1 MNRHARQRRIW
12 WFRSGWLGLAG
23 AVLASGALAA
33 EGDPPATFAD
43 FLAMKEITTTDRAG
57 LSAAGPWTFDKE
69 RLLVRVLTR
78 LPAPEPLAARWRSS
92 AEPVAARGEAQAVA
106 DRLVIVRGRARF
118 VATHDLPAE
127 IAQLAGWPRYDIVR
141 VEDDR
146 AAVVDVVVPK
156 APAAWPRA
164 QAIDEPAEVIGLPL
178 TTAAGPESAA
188 SGGGTAWP
196 AAPHDLLLA
205 ATSVAWRP
213 ATMLGALGVDYG
225 LFDTIV
231 DDRRLEPGDTAAF
244 WAVLAAAAQA
254 DPAAVATAA
263 GGTTDVLA
271 VIDPGQKWFA
281 RHRGAAVVIDGVARR
296 ATRIAIDD
304 PARQAAVAADHY
316 WELEVF
322 ADTPTI
328 KVNDRIQDRYPIVC
342 CVAKLPADM
351 PRGESMSER
360 VRVPGFGFKRY
371 SYPLKDALVSSS
383 QGDRVI
389 AGERISTALVI
400 APTVE
405 WRRPPSPAAVSDI
418 LFAVFAT
425 LLGLL
430 GVALVAG
437 LWARRRDARLAARRR
452 HDALPDRIQLPGE

>member
-1 MNRHARQRRIW
+1 MSRRVRRWGVPCI
-12 WFRSGWLGLAG
+12 RSWRLVVAG
-23 AVLASGALAA
+23 AVLASAALAA
-33 EGDPPATFAD
+33 DGDSLATLAD
-43 FLAMKEITTTDRAG
+43 FLAMKEIAAVDRAG
-57 LSAAGPWTFDKE
+57 LSAAGPWTADKE
-69 RLLVRVLTR
+69 QLLVRVLMR
-78 LPAPEPLAARWRSS
+78 LPAPEPLAARWRDS
-92 AEPVAARGEAQAVA
+92 ATPVAARGEAQAIT

-118 VATHDLPAE
+118 VAAHDLPAE
-127 IAQLAGWPRYDIVR
+127 VAQLAGWPRYDVVR
-141 VEDDR
+141 VEDER
-146 AAVVDVVVPK
+146 AAVVDVAVPR

-178 TTAAGPESAA
+178 TTGSGPEPAA
-188 SGGGTAWP
+188 SGGGPAWP
-196 AAPHDLLLA
+196 PATHDLLLA

-213 ATMLGALGVDYG
+213 ATMLGTLGVNYG

-244 WAVLAAAAQA
+244 WAVMAAAARA

-263 GGTTDVLA
+263 AGTTDVLA
-271 VIDPGQKWFA
+271 IIDPARKWFA
-281 RHRGAAVVIDGVARR
+281 RHRGAAVMIEGVARR

-304 PARQAAVAADHY
+304 PARQAAVGADHY

-342 CVAKLPADM
+342 CVAKLPAGM

-371 SYPLKDALVSSS
+371 SYPLKNALVSSS

-405 WRRPPSPAAVSDI
+405 WRRPPSPAGVSDI
-418 LFAVFAT
+418 LFAVFAV

-430 GVALVAG
+430 AVAAAAG
-437 LWARRRDARLAARRR
+437 LWSRHRDSRLAARRR
-452 HDALPDRIQLPGE
+452 QDALPDRIQLPGE

>member
-1 MNRHARQRRIW
+1 MNRPARRLVW
-12 WFRSGWLGLAG
+12 WIRPGWLGLVG
-23 AVLASGALAA
+23 AVLASAALAA
-33 EGDPPATFAD
+33 ERDPPATFAD
-43 FLAMKEITTTDRAG
+43 FLAMKEITATDRVG

-92 AEPVAARGEAQAVA
+92 AAPVAARGEAQAVV

-118 VATHDLPAE
+118 VASHDLPAE

-141 VEDDR
+141 VEDER
-146 AAVVDVVVPK
+146 AAVVDVVVPR
-156 APAAWPRA
+156 APAAWPRE
-164 QAIDEPAEVIGLPL
+164 QVIDEPAEVIGLPL
-178 TTAAGPESAA
+178 TTAAGPEPAA
-188 SGGGTAWP
+188 GGGSAWP
-196 AAPHDLLLA
+196 AAPHDLLMA
-205 ATSVAWRP
+205 ATTVAWRP
-213 ATMLGALGVDYG
+213 ATMLGTLGVDYG

-231 DDRRLEPGDTAAF
+231 DDRKLEPGDTAAF
-244 WAVLAAAAQA
+244 WAVLAAAARS
-254 DPAAVATAA
+254 DPAAVVAAA

-271 VIDPGQKWFA
+271 VIDPAQKWFA
-281 RHRGAAVVIDGVARR
+281 RHRGAAVVIEGVARR

-342 CVAKLPADM
+342 CVARLPADM

-383 QGDRVI
+383 QGDRLI

-400 APTVE
+400 GPTVE

-430 GVALVAG
+430 AAVLAVG